1 MFRHPTCL
9 LFSLFPLYSGKGRK
23 RETHCFFS
31 FTASVPKHKKA
42 VVPYRAGLL
51 EKLPSG
57 MCYRA
62 VGREFSVNQPF
73 VGAI

>member
-1 MFRHPTCL
+1 M
-9 LFSLFPLYSGKGRK
+9 YSGKGK
-23 RETHCFFS
+23 KKEKLIAFFFL
-31 FTASVPKHKKA
+31 FTATPSSVPKHKKT

-73 VGAI
+73 VGVFNREIK